1 MQLMLQTGLNKCWTA
16 LNKITDIVLTC
27 QRGTLE
33 WYDPDLDN
41 CENSSRFCGL
51 YSLGIPDEYY
61 AFSITATRETEA
73 SYDSDTDMM
82 LQCIIMGVL
91 GTTWVSL
98 GSYTRVGSEQLE
110 VKDHEFV

>member
-1 MQLMLQTGLNKCWTA
+1 MQLMLQTGLNKCWNA
-16 LNKITDIVLTC
+16 LNRITDIVLTC

-33 WYDPDLDN
+33 WHDPGLNN
-41 CENSSRFCGL
+41 CENSSQFCGL
-51 YSLGIPDEYY
+51 FSLGIPDEYY

-82 LQCIIMGVL
+82 LQSIIMGVL
-91 GTTWVSL
+91 GITWVSL